1 MKRKDKPEKKK
12 TQSPKIRKLKKIIVL
27 ALAAVILLG
36 ALGTAG
42 FFTLFRVR
50 NIQVFGE
57 IPYSRGEI
65 TDAGG
70 IHGGDNLFLVNLE
83 KAASDIELKL
93 PHTDNVEAV
102 RKLPSTIVYNVST
115 SVPVFSLLMPDGS
128 YVLAN
133 DKLKAIDISVTPAE
147 DSIIID
153 GGDLPQRPT
162 VGKKISFILPSS
174 GGEDNGEEKPDK
186 VADAIIRMMNG
197 SHKDL
202 MGKVSLINVENSDG
216 ISLVFDRRIIIRLG
230 DGENIDSKLTLAAKA
245 MESEDVLSSLQ
256 YGELSIYSGGKAV
269 FSPKNYKD
277 MTALAY
283 YLENG
288 IITDGTAVS
297 EPLPEETEGGE
308 QTGNEDENGSSSVD
322 ENGGAESYN
331 DEEE

>member
-1 MKRKDKPEKKK
+1 MKRKDKSEKKK
-12 TQSPKIRKLKKIIVL
+12 TQSPKVRKMKKIIVL

-36 ALGTAG
+36 ALGTTG

-102 RKLPSTIVYNVST
+102 RKLPATIVYNVST
-115 SVPVFSLLMPDGS
+115 SVPAFSLLMPDGS
-128 YVLAN
+128 FVLAN

-147 DSIIID
+147 GSIIID

-162 VGKKISFILPSS
+162 VGKKISFILPSAKP
-174 GGEDNGEEKPDK
+174 EDEGEEKPDT
-186 VADAIIRMMNG
+186 VAGAIVQMMNG

-216 ISLVFDRRIIIRLG
+216 IYLIFDRRIIIRLG

-245 MESEDVLSSLQ
+245 MESENVLSSLQ
-256 YGELSIYSGGKAV
+256 YGELSIYAGGKAV

-277 MTALAY
+277 MTSLAY
-283 YLENG
+283 YLDGG
-288 IITDGTAVS
+288 IITDGTGTE
-297 EPLPEETEGGE
+297 EPLPDETGESEEGV
-308 QTGNEDENGSSSVD
+308 NEEENGTSSGD
-322 ENGGAESYN
+322 ESGGGESYN